1 MAYWCRGPLLK
12 APLKD
17 ERPGVRFAPQNAL
30 LDSSAL
36 PYAQF
41 AQINHSTGFRAN
53 CNFQDRMSFA
63 DLGVPLPVINFCS
76 PAHEFVGI
84 KPPDLMVQARRENST
99 R

>member
-1 MAYWCRGPLLK
+1 MDYWCRGPLLK

-17 ERPGVRFAPQNAL
+17 ERPSVRFAQQNSL

-41 AQINHSTGFRAN
+41 AQINQSTGFREN
-53 CNFQDRMSFA
+53 CNFQYRMSFA
-63 DLGVPLPVINFCS
+63 DLGVPLPMINFFS

-84 KPPDLMVQARRENST
+84 KIPNLMVQERRAI
-99 R
+99 

>member
-1 MAYWCRGPLLK
+1 M
-12 APLKD
+12 KD
-17 ERPGVRFAPQNAL
+17 ERLGVRFAPQNAL

-36 PYAQF
+36 PYVQF
-41 AQINHSTGFRAN
+41 AQINHSTRFRAN

-63 DLGVPLPVINFCS
+63 DLGVPLPVINLCS

-84 KPPDLMVQARRENST
+84 KPPDLMGQARRENST